1 MYADRITR
9 SMQAAIDE
17 TQRRRDKQIAYNTQH
32 NITPASISK
41 QVRDLTDR
49 LRQVIEEQEEQTG
62 KQVAEGRSPYLIQ
75 GQDVAGRQAPLPR
88 KEIITLIK
96 DLEKQMKQA
105 ARNLEFE
112 QAAALRDQI
121 VELRKTLA
129 LEDEARQQT
138 AEART

>member
-1 MYADRITR
+1 V
-9 SMQAAIDE
+9 
-17 TQRRRDKQIAYNTQH
+17 
-32 NITPASISK
+32 PASISK

-49 LRQVIEEQEEQTG
+49 LRRMAEQDG
-62 KQVAEGRSPYLIQ
+62 KGKAVAEDRAPYV
-75 GQDVAGRQAPLPR
+75 VAGEDVLGERANIPRHEVQAVL
-88 KEIITLIK
+88 K

-129 LEDEARQQT
+129 LEQET
-138 AEART
+138 NG